1 MVKDRSTKRKK
12 RPFCGNQ
19 HTSKQVDVNVSTS
32 SSSKLSI
39 LDTANV
45 SIEKET
51 FEKIKG
57 NRIIDIGTLISIF
70 SILCCPKCLASGLK
84 LTEDS
89 KYGLCSNFALICDC
103 GFVTGF
109 TSTPK
114 TKKANTI
121 NLLLVFGLRLIG
133 RGFNAGKKLLMT
145 LNLPFVTKSTFRSH
159 ELKLYEAVKFAS
171 EENMKMS
178 SKVVKNLKRSGSCG
192 VSVDE

>member
-1 MVKDRSTKRKK
+1 MVKARSTKRKK

-45 SIEKET
+45 SI
-51 FEKIKG
+51 EKIKG

-114 TKKANTI
+114 TKK
-121 NLLLVFGLRLIG
+121 
-133 RGFNAGKKLLMT
+133 
-145 LNLPFVTKSTFRSH
+145 
-159 ELKLYEAVKFAS
+159 
-171 EENMKMS
+171 
-178 SKVVKNLKRSGSCG
+178 KRIS
-192 VSVDE
+192 